1 MWTMGDD
8 FQYQYAETWFKQM
21 DKLIHYVN
29 KVNSYLYKHLKLV
42 ASKLYLDVTNIVE
55 RLWK

>member
-8 FQYQYAETWFKQM
+8 FQYQYAETWFKPM

-29 KVNSYLYKHLKLV
+29 KVNSYLYKHLILV
-42 ASKLYLDVTNIVE
+42 ASKFYLDVY
-55 RLWK
+55 